1 METNPEKLMKYIRFL
16 ESIIISYANRMLKGD
31 FVTSSSL
38 YTCFINQLID
48 KGEL

>member
-1 METNPEKLMKYIRFL
+1 MEINPEILMKYIKFL
-16 ESIIISYANRMLKGD
+16 ESIIISNANYMLKGD
-31 FVTSSSL
+31 FVTSSGL